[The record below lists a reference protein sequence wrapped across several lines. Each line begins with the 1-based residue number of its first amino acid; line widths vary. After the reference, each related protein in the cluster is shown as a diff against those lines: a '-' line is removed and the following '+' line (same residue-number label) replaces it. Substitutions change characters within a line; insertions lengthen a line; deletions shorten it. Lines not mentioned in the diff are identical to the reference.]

1 MNIDDIKLE
10 INALQKLD
18 TQNAINNGIE
28 DKKEWFKLQVTSNAD
43 DVIAESLLDLSSR
56 SEVNPEILASHFDDT
71 MILRIAKQLQRQT
84 LKQGKSI

>member
-18 TQNAINNGIE
+18 TQNAINSGIE

-56 SEVNPEILASHFDDT
+56 SEVNPEILARHFDDT
-71 MILRIAKQLQRQT
+71 MILRVAKQLQRQT
-84 LKQGKSI
+84 IKQGKSI

>member
-18 TQNAINNGIE
+18 TQNAINSGIE
-28 DKKEWFKLQVTSNAD
+28 DKKEWFKFQVTSNAD

-56 SEVNPEILASHFDDT
+56 AEVNPEILASHFDDT

>member
-56 SEVNPEILASHFDDT
+56 SEVNPESWASHFDDT